1 MKRSTFDALV
11 GFLQGVFWAFLLVG
25 AWITFHIV
33 SLFDTGL
40 AIFMTTLYIFFML
53 LALMLLETMRVYRL
67 KADDS
72 AVQTRLLEEISTLLK
87 ERS

>member
-11 GFLQGVFWAFLLVG
+11 GFLQGVFWAFLIVG

-40 AIFMTTLYIFFML
+40 AIFFTALYVFGL
-53 LALMLLETMRVYRL
+53 LIALLLLETMRTYRV
-67 KADDS
+67 KADE
-72 AVQTRLLEEISTLLK
+72 AKAQTELLEEIRSLLK
-87 ERS
+87 KQ

>member
-11 GFLQGVFWAFLLVG
+11 GFLQGVFWAFLIVG

-40 AIFMTTLYIFFML
+40 AIFFTALYIFGL
-53 LALMLLETMRVYRL
+53 LIALLLLETMRTYRI
-67 KADDS
+67 KADE
-72 AVQTRLLEEISTLLK
+72 AKVQTELLEEIRNALK
-87 ERS
+87 KSA

>member
-25 AWITFHIV
+25 AWITFHLV

-40 AIFMTTLYIFFML
+40 AIFFTTLYVFASL
-53 LALMLLETMRVYRL
+53 LALLLLETMRIYRM
-67 KADDS
+67 KADE
-72 AVQTRLLEEISTLLK
+72 AKVQTEILEEIRTLLK
-87 ERS
+87 NKQ